1 MGCGEAFEGVAVGAD
16 MYHVQKVRAF
26 IGPYCNAELD
36 AVAKMATFWNIPVV
50 GYMASSNAF
59 ADKSIYRT
67 LARVSLRTTNSLAE
81 AVAAILNHY
90 NWTKDLLVQVGVATN
105 TGVVAFERFTAF
117 EEVFN
122 KRKIEITKKVMFDE
136 NADAKAMEQSGLLEE
151 LSNNARGE
159 IPANLYFSIQSSC
172 HNGSMFGFLANIYG
186 YIHLYDALRLY
197 AIAVR
202 TAMNRT
208 GNPDIYQDG
217 RYIWNQMRRI
227 TFPGLVSA
235 AGVSSG
241 TVMMDDIAERA
252 PIYAAFHVPA
262 NSDTVRKVNEIEP
275 KLISNCDGLKTK
287 TGCFDLQITD
297 VMTGFWPS
305 PDGEMPKEEPACGFR
320 NERCDYTMIIIAGV
334 LLTVLILSIVIALIM
349 VRVCENRALARM
361 PWRIYRDDF
370 RVIGEEEFRSMLSIG
385 STSTKLSNSTSFA
398 KHHAVLGTNTHA
410 SFHVYPQRRPITF
423 NRVDMQLL
431 TLMKQSIHDNLES
444 IPWHV
449 VQRER
454 GNGTAMEILLPWY
467 CAGYHIQQRDGTGC
481 KIPRRLHQRHHLGT
495 MLQGLEY
502 LHSSPIGFHGSLT
515 PWACLID
522 RNWMVK
528 LTDFGIAD
536 SLERWEKQGL
546 IATET
551 LKEGDDEGKSGSLQK
566 TIPRKAQYFWN
577 NFFRRG
583 SLVDQMMH
591 MMEQY
596 ANNLEKL
603 VQERTGMLEDANARA
618 DKLLSQLLPK
628 YVANELKLGRPV
640 PPKMFQSATVFF
652 SSAEE
657 VILAFFKNVRVETI
671 GDAYMVVSGI
681 PEENGTRHIMHISDI
696 ALENHG
702 GRYSKRTRSHIVV
715 QPDYVSVLVTTA
727 ALWRLVSSVNMA
739 SRMESTSEPEKIQMS
754 ESAHDMLAKFYPEY
768 KTELRGTVD
777 VKGKG
782 TCTTYWLLGREMH
795 SSPREDE
802 VFTGLKRDGYK
813 STP

>member
-1 MGCGEAFEGVAVGAD
+1 MSMSGISILFSCLDSLEPNHEVRVGHIGAVGYMKNGEKILEISRTNYGRTAYWTRISTLTTWDFHFTEIILKYIFSIINQMGCGEAFEGVAVGAD

-90 NWTKDLLVQVGVATN
+90 NW
-105 TGVVAFERFTAF
+105 
-117 EEVFN
+117 
-122 KRKIEITKKVMFDE
+122 KRVLIFFITISYRNYYLFRYFVMFDE
-136 NADAKAMEQSGLLEE
+136 YADAKTMEQSGLLNE
-151 LSNNARGE
+151 LSNNARVIICIFSSTREMSKEFMRAAFNSKLNTHDYVYILPWLQSEKKDLAPWIGE
-159 IPANLYFSIQSSC
+159 DGQIQQNIKDHFANSLIVKWELLHFQALDQALKANSFTRVYIDDV
-172 HNGSMFGFLANIYG
+172 NGFDDTLVTPFRERVEANGMTTDDLDLANIYG
-186 YIHLYDALRLY
+186 YIHLYDALATLCD
-197 AIAVR
+197 AVR

-262 NSDTVRKVNEIEP
+262 NSETVRKVNEIEP

-305 PDGEMPKEEPACGFR
+305 PDGAMPKEEPACGFR

-334 LLTVLILSIVIALIM
+334 ILTVLLCSVVITLIM
-349 VRVCENRALARM
+349 IRVCENRSLARM

-370 RVIGEEEFRSMLSIG
+370 RVINEDEVKSMLSIG

-431 TLMKQSIHDNLES
+431 TLMKQSIHDNLNPFLGMSFNEKEEMVLLWKFCS
-444 IPWHV
+444 RGT
-449 VQRER
+449 VQDIIYNKEMVLDAKFH
-454 GNGTAMEILLPWY
+454 GAFI
-467 CAGYHIQQRDGTGC
+467 RDIT
-481 KIPRRLHQRHHLGT
+481 L
-495 MLQGLEY
+495 GLEY
-502 LHSSPIGFHGSLT
+502 LHSSQIGFHGSLT

-528 LTDFGIAD
+528 LTDFG
-536 SLERWEKQGL
+536 RCH
-546 IATET
+546 ET
-551 LKEGDDEGKSGSLQK
+551 
-566 TIPRKAQYFWN
+566 
-577 NFFRRG
+577 
-583 SLVDQMMH
+583 
-591 MMEQY
+591 
-596 ANNLEKL
+596 
-603 VQERTGMLEDANARA
+603 
-618 DKLLSQLLPK
+618 
-628 YVANELKLGRPV
+628 
-640 PPKMFQSATVFF
+640 
-652 SSAEE
+652 
-657 VILAFFKNVRVETI
+657 
-671 GDAYMVVSGI
+671 
-681 PEENGTRHIMHISDI
+681 
-696 ALENHG
+696 
-702 GRYSKRTRSHIVV
+702 
-715 QPDYVSVLVTTA
+715 
-727 ALWRLVSSVNMA
+727 
-739 SRMESTSEPEKIQMS
+739 
-754 ESAHDMLAKFYPEY
+754 
-768 KTELRGTVD
+768 D
-777 VKGKG
+777 V
-782 TCTTYWLLGREMH
+782 
-795 SSPREDE
+795 
-802 VFTGLKRDGYK
+802 GY
-813 STP
+813 